1 MSRTLYFGSK
11 DLRLASRIDRHI
23 IRRHTPAGY
32 DRLMELARIDFARH
46 VAQEVSPGR
55 HHVFLPRVT
64 FASTAPRFGKR

>member
-32 DRLMELARIDFARH
+32 DRLMDLAAQDFARH
-46 VAQEVSPGR
+46 VAAEVSPGR
-55 HHVFLPRVT
+55 HHVFMPRVT
-64 FASTAPRFGKR
+64 FAATAPRFGKR